1 MELPPTPF
9 PFWRRHIAT
18 VPKGF
23 LRYYMLK
30 LLAAKP
36 LSGSEIMETIKEET
50 DGRWKPS
57 PGSVYPL
64 LSLLQDRGYVEELP
78 KDKSGKKRYQITKQG
93 KKFLEGQEKMREGD
107 KKKPP
112 LFLGPFL
119 FNHFKS
125 DIDPEK
131 RAEVRKSLGRLLKS
145 MFHLKNAMIENPTN
159 ETSEEVKDLLD
170 SIAKR
175 IETTTKKLGK

>member
-1 MELPPTPF
+1 M
-9 PFWRRHIAT
+9 AT

-36 LSGSEIMETIKEET
+36 LSGSEIMETIEEET
-50 DGRWKPS
+50 EGRWKPS

-64 LSLLQDRGYVEELP
+64 LSLLQDRGYVVELP
-78 KDKSGKKRYQITKQG
+78 IDKSGKKRYQITKEG
-93 KKFLEGQEKMREGD
+93 KKFLEGQEKIREGD
-107 KKKPP
+107 RKKPP

-131 RAEVRKSLGRLLKS
+131 RTEIRKSLGCLMKS
-145 MFHLKNAMIENPTN
+145 IFHLRNALIENPT
-159 ETSEEVKDLLD
+159 SQAIEEVKNLLD
-170 SIAKR
+170 SISNK
-175 IETTTKKLGK
+175 IEATTKRLGQ